1 PVAAPQRAVHHGAH
15 SGQVLRLWHAPTPR
29 AAVDVAIAYPTHVGS
44 RRLGSV
50 TSDPRRPVHIRR
62 AGGGPGSR
70 PRSRA
75 AKLGARARRRMFGI
89 PEWAVGVGF
98 IIVAVSIAK
107 AVAGRIGPPDR
118 HGRPRGSRRDLARA
132 VEDLQQRVGGS
143 DDVQTRL
150 DALEDEIGRASGRER
165 EWRG

>member
-1 PVAAPQRAVHHGAH
+1 
-15 SGQVLRLWHAPTPR
+15 
-29 AAVDVAIAYPTHVGS
+29 
-44 RRLGSV
+44 
-50 TSDPRRPVHIRR
+50 
-62 AGGGPGSR
+62 
-70 PRSRA
+70 
-75 AKLGARARRRMFGI
+75 MFGI

-143 DDVQTRL
+143 DDVQTGL
-150 DALEDEIGRASGRER
+150 DALEDVQRRLADVEER
-165 EWRG
+165 LDFAERMLAKQRDVERIVPPKH